1 MDKYMDFSAL
11 QGIKIYLD
19 DNFVKVPET
28 KGEIFSSSNIGILEK
43 RSLWKCIGALID
55 AGRMYK

>member
-1 MDKYMDFSAL
+1 MDFSAL